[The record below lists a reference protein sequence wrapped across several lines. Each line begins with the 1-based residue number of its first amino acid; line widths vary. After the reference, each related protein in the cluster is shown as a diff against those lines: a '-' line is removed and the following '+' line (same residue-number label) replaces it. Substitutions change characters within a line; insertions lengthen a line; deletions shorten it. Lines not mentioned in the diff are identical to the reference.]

1 MRKFTGIMKYK
12 ESHFR
17 YKIIFMV
24 FIVTVISYAD
34 RSILSIAG
42 NNIAADLGINEITM
56 GYIFSSFSW
65 AYVIGQIPGGLLI
78 DKFGTKR
85 VYGGLIILWSLLSL
99 VHGVIGFIPLH
110 FAVLSLLILRFFIGL
125 ISAPLF
131 PANSRIVA
139 EWFPMKE
146 RGFATATFTSA
157 QYFAAV
163 LFAPLIGWV
172 SYSYGWEYVFIL
184 LGGIGIVCAVDWLRN
199 YDQPGKHQR
208 ISDGELEFI
217 KRGGASVLGNEK
229 MDSGRENRVGYKRP
243 VLQLLSNR
251 MVVGVYIAQY
261 CSTVITFF
269 FLTWFPVY
277 LITEKQMTVLQV
289 GFISVFPALA
299 AFIGALTGGVFSD
312 TLIRRGYS
320 RTLARKIPIITG
332 MLISMSII
340 SANYMD
346 SIVFVII
353 IMSFAFFGRGF
364 GGLGWA
370 IISETSPKEVAG
382 LNGALFNTFGNVAG
396 ITTPIVIGYILQI
409 SGSFNMALL
418 FVGVNAF
425 IAICCYLF
433 VVGEIKE
440 IKIQ

>member
-1 MRKFTGIMKYK
+1 MGKFTRIVNYK
-12 ESHFR
+12 NSHLR
-17 YKIIFMV
+17 YKIIIMV

-42 NNIAADLGINEITM
+42 NNIANDLKLNEVMM
-56 GYIFSSFSW
+56 GYIFSAFGW
-65 AYVIGQIPGGLLI
+65 AYVIGQIPGGMLI

-85 VYGGLIILWSLLSL
+85 VYGSLIVLWSLLSFL
-99 VHGVIGFIPLH
+99 HGVVGLIPLH
-110 FAVLSLLILRFFIGL
+110 FAVMFLLVLRFLIGL

-184 LGGIGIVCAVDWLRN
+184 LGVIGIICGIDWIRDYN
-199 YDQPGKHQR
+199 QPGKHPK
-208 ISDGELEFI
+208 ISDTELEMI
-217 KRGGASVLGNEK
+217 TRGGALVMGHEK
-229 MDSGRENRVGYKRP
+229 VGKEREKQTANKHP
-243 VLQLLSNR
+243 IFQLLSNR
-251 MVVGVYIAQY
+251 MIMGVYIAQY

-269 FLTWFPVY
+269 FLTWFPIY
-277 LITEKQMTVLQV
+277 LIKEKEMNVLQV
-289 GFISVFPALA
+289 GFVSVFPALA
-299 AFIGALTGGVFSD
+299 AFIGALTGGMFSD
-312 TLIRRGYS
+312 WLIRKGYS
-320 RTLARKIPIITG
+320 RTTSRKIPIITG
-332 MLISMSII
+332 MLVSMTII

-346 SIVFVII
+346 SIGLVIL
-353 IMSFAFFGRGF
+353 IMSLSFFGKGF

-382 LNGALFNTFGNVAG
+382 LNGSLFNTFGNVAG
-396 ITTPIVIGYILQI
+396 ISTPIAIGYILKI
-409 SGSFNMALL
+409 TGSFNMALL
-418 FVGVNAF
+418 FVGANAF

-440 IKIQ
+440 ITIQ

>member
-1 MRKFTGIMKYK
+1 
-12 ESHFR
+12 
-17 YKIIFMV
+17 MV

-42 NNIAADLGINEITM
+42 SNIAIDLGINEIMM

-65 AYVIGQIPGGLLI
+65 AYAIGQIPGGILI

-85 VYGGLIILWSLLSL
+85 VYGCLIILWSILSVL
-99 VHGVIGFIPLH
+99 HGIIGFVPLH

-125 ISAPLF
+125 IGAPLF

-157 QYFAAV
+157 QYFAAA
-163 LFAPLIGWV
+163 LFAPLIGWI
-172 SYSYGWEYVFIL
+172 SYSYGWEYVYFL
-184 LGGIGIVCAVDWLRN
+184 LASIGIVCGIIWIRN
-199 YDQPGKHQR
+199 YNPPGMHQR
-208 ISDGELEFI
+208 IKSVELEFI
-217 KRGGASVLGNEK
+217 TSGGALVLGNEK
-229 MDSGRENRVGYKRP
+229 KDVGSEKCVGNKHP
-243 VLQLLSNR
+243 VFQLLSNR
-251 MVVGVYIAQY
+251 MILGVYLAQY

-277 LITEKQMTVLQV
+277 LITEKHMTVLQV

-299 AFIGALTGGVFSD
+299 AFIGALTGGIFSD

-320 RTLARKIPIITG
+320 RTIARKIPIITG

-340 SANYMD
+340 SANYID
-346 SIVFVII
+346 SIVFIII

-409 SGSFNMALL
+409 SGSFNMAIL

-425 IAICCYLF
+425 IALCCYVF
-433 VVGEIKE
+433 VVDEIKE
-440 IKIQ
+440 ITIQ